1 MIAPHHIAQA
11 CRRTQDA
18 LLIATEKPSPKPQN
32 GGGGGSTIEA
42 PLPLPVTLISAKRE
56 LAGWLVDWCSLVRD
70 GLQIVATYDL
80 DEHSRLEWLG
90 TGERAEF
97 LASHEAGLDFLD
109 EITALTKQLENPYL
123 PRAGKKYWG
132 NHEGQAIYIRD
143 GQRDVKLDDG
153 TTVPVITMK
162 DAAADKLL
170 DYEGTAEQV
179 ALIIS
184 KYFGH
189 EELTPRKISDA
200 RNRDSQPGKGRKN
213 GKLESVRMENSKH
226 IYRVHDVLTRF
237 FQKEIP
243 PTT

>member
-1 MIAPHHIAQA
+1 MIAPHHITQAVERAQ
-11 CRRTQDA
+11 QA
-18 LLIATEKPSPKPQN
+18 LNIAQEKPSPKGQ
-32 GGGGGSTIEA
+32 GGGSSNVEPPM
-42 PLPLPVTLISAKRE
+42 PLPAGIISAKRE
-56 LAGWLVDWCSLVRD
+56 LRDMLLDWVGLVSE
-70 GLQIVATYDL
+70 GLAVVAHCDPTEPSML
-80 DEHSRLEWLG
+80 AWLG
-90 TGERAEF
+90 SGERADY
-97 LASHEAGLDFLD
+97 LAAHDAAQDFLE
-109 EITALTKQLENPYL
+109 EITEVTKQLENPYL
-123 PRAGKKYWG
+123 PRAGKKSWG

-143 GQRDVKLDDG
+143 GQREVTLDNGD
-153 TTVPVITMK
+153 TVPVTAMK

>member
-1 MIAPHHIAQA
+1 MIQAHHIKQA
-11 CRRTQDA
+11 VERTQQA
-18 LLIATEKPSPKPQN
+18 LIVAEHKPSPKGQ
-32 GGGGGSTIEA
+32 GGGSNTVEA
-42 PLPLPVTLISAKRE
+42 PTPLPVGLISAKRE
-56 LAGWLVDWCSLVRD
+56 LADWLTDWCSLVRD
-70 GLQIVATYDL
+70 GLEVVATYDL

-90 TGERAEF
+90 TGERAEY
-97 LASHEAGLDFLD
+97 LASHDAGQDFLD
-109 EITALTKQLENPYL
+109 EITVLTKQLELPYL

-143 GQRDVKLDDG
+143 GQREVTLDNGD
-153 TTVPVITMK
+153 TVPVAAMK